1 MAKLV
6 IVCAGVVISRI
17 AKEWSPSKYKVHS
30 LSIEREAGDCQ
41 GEWLQISPVNESVVV
56 VVFGGGRRSSTQ
68 WLTDGSHHRRTIIF
82 AILWLTFYDYSVLL
96 CSNNMNEP
104 RTGGYL
110 ASNQHNTAQPGP
122 LYLSPWRIVCI
133 RNTYCGCLGDN
144 HDDDDSPADNYM
156 VRCTKLNT
164 RDLYQSNI

>member
-6 IVCAGVVISRI
+6 IVWCAGVVISRI

-30 LSIEREAGDCQ
+30 LLSIEREAGDCQ
-41 GEWLQISPVNESVVV
+41 GEWLRISPVNESVVV
-56 VVFGGGRRSSTQ
+56 FRGGRRSSTQ

-82 AILWLTFYDYSVLL
+82 AILRLTFYDYSCVVITW
-96 CSNNMNEP
+96 MNHA
-104 RTGGYL
+104 RVAIWRQT
-110 ASNQHNTAQPGP
+110 NITQPSLVP
-122 LYLSPWRIVCI
+122 CTYLSPWRLVCI
-133 RNTYCGCLGDN
+133 RNTYCGGLGDN
-144 HDDDDSPADNYM
+144 HDDDSPADNYM